1 METKRIYPST
11 QLIVALDARVLKV
24 YLWIL
29 SWSSRGDVKY
39 YPKQFAKA
47 CKMSEEE
54 VDRCI
59 EALVNVKLVDVSRV
73 DSNWMLSVNAEQNQ
87 KYYDVPISKVLEGN
101 GIMMADSVTWN
112 KEESEDKVEK
122 VSSMLKGKLFDMSE
136 EDMRNMML
144 MLQAHLKEKQEV
156 KKVVVSNNREVN
168 DLPF

>member
-11 QLIVALDARVLKV
+11 QLVVALDARVLKV

-47 CKMSEEE
+47 CKMEENE
-54 VDRCI
+54 VERCI
-59 EALVNVKLVDVSRV
+59 ESLVNVKLVDVSRV

-87 KYYDVPISKVLEGN
+87 KYYDIPISKVLEGN

-112 KEESEDKVEK
+112 KEESEDKVEN

-144 MLQAHLKEKQEV
+144 MLQAHLKETQEV